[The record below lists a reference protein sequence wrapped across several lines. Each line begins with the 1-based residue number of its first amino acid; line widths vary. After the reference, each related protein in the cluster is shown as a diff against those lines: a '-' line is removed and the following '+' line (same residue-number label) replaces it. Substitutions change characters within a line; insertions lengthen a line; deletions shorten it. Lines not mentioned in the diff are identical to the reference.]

1 MKPKIFVT
9 RRLPER
15 AMTFLDEN
23 FSVTCNP
30 FDRVLTRQELLDGVI
45 GQDGL
50 LPLLTDRIDSE
61 VMDKAGPQLKI
72 IANYAVGFN
81 NIDIPAATARKIP
94 VTNTPGVLTDTTA
107 DLTMA
112 LLLAVARRIAESD
125 VYTRAG
131 KYEGWAPLLYVGTD
145 VHHKT
150 LGLMGF
156 GRIGIAV
163 AKRAL
168 GFDMKILY
176 HDEGPVDPETAQ
188 QFGAHGVDRET
199 LLRES
204 DFISLHVPLTPGTHH
219 LMGAKE
225 FSLMKSSAFIINT
238 SRGEVIDEQALAD
251 ALEKKEIAGAALD
264 VYEKEP
270 EIVPALKTMPNVILL
285 PHIGSASLETRTKM
299 GLMAAE
305 NLVAFFK
312 GQKPPNCLNPEV
324 LQKG

>member
-9 RRLPER
+9 RRLPEG
-15 AMTFLDEN
+15 AMYFLEDH
-23 FSVTCNP
+23 FDLTCNP
-30 FDRVLTRQELLDGVI
+30 YDRVLTRQELLKGVA

-50 LPLLTDRIDSE
+50 LPLLTDRIDGE
-61 VMDKAGPQLKI
+61 VMETAGPGLKI

-81 NIDIPAATARKIP
+81 NIDLPAATARKIA

-112 LLLAVARRIAESD
+112 LLLAVARRIVESD

-131 KYEGWAPLLYVGTD
+131 KYESWAPLLFVGTD

-156 GRIGIAV
+156 GRIGTAV

-168 GFDMKILY
+168 GFDMNILF
-176 HDEGPVDPETAQ
+176 HDEAPVASETAE
-188 QFGAHGVDRET
+188 QFGAIGVDRET

-204 DFISLHVPLTPGTHH
+204 DFVSIHVPLTPGTHH

-225 FSLMKSSAFIINT
+225 FALMKPTAFIINT
-238 SRGEVIDEQALAD
+238 SRGEVINEKALVE
-251 ALEKKEIAGAALD
+251 ALEKKQIAGVALD

-270 EIVPALKTMPNVILL
+270 EIAPALLAMPNVILL

-299 GLMAAE
+299 GMMAAE
-305 NLVAFFK
+305 NLVAYFN
-312 GQKPPNCLNPEV
+312 GQRPPNCLNSEIFEE
-324 LQKG
+324 G